1 VQARCKNEEKT
12 VKKPTVI
19 KGEKKF
25 HGKQKSAERRKLKA
39 PSLSTRK
46 AVAQTAAPAAAVQLA
61 VPSYKAEY
69 IPIDDIKVDLG
80 NRRPVI
86 PKMVETLVTSI
97 RVEGLRSPLWVIKVE
112 DETVLVSGLQR
123 LEAMKVLKWKEVPC
137 VFVEP
142 DKIVARRLQLIEN
155 AHRADLTKL
164 ERANQT
170 AEWLEL
176 VESLER
182 ISGEKF
188 QKKPGRPEGGHAKAA
203 RTLPVP
209 GKSEDA
215 KRKRIASDRKI
226 GALDPAVQAAAIKAG
241 LDDNTGK
248 LEEIA
253 RQKTQAAQLAKVR
266 ELAKRG
272 KKSSATDHSAPADG
286 ETHFEMMA
294 RKWQDQKK
302 LVRADWEKAPRDDK
316 RRYIIEVLQYPLTPK
331 KQSKK
336 KK

>member
-1 VQARCKNEEKT
+1 

-19 KGEKKF
+19 KGGKKPLSK
-25 HGKQKSAERRKLKA
+25 HHSKERRKLKA

-46 AVAQTAAPAAAVQLA
+46 AVAQAPAPAAAVQLA
-61 VPSYKAEY
+61 VPSYKAVY
-69 IPIDDIKVDLG
+69 VPIDDIKVDLEK
-80 NRRPVI
+80 RRPVI
-86 PKMVETLVTSI
+86 PKMVETLRTSI
-97 RVEGLRSPLWVIKVE
+97 SVEGLRSPLWVIKVE

-137 VFVEP
+137 VFVES

-176 VESLER
+176 VESMEH
-182 ISGEKF
+182 ISGKKF
-188 QKKPGRPEGGHAKAA
+188 QKKPGRPEGGDAKAA
-203 RTLPVP
+203 RTIQVP
-209 GKSEDA
+209 GKSQDA
-215 KRKRIASDRKI
+215 KRKKIASDRKI

-253 RQKTQAAQLAKVR
+253 RQKTQAAQLAKIE
-266 ELAKRG
+266 ELASPRKPKVG
-272 KKSSATDHSAPADG
+272 HPPGQTSAENGSTFESLKAAWKKAKTLRLA
-286 ETHFEMMA
+286 
-294 RKWQDQKK
+294 
-302 LVRADWEKAPRDDK
+302 WEHASVPD
-316 RRYIIEVLQYPLTPK
+316 RRRFVTKVLKCILK
-331 KQSKK
+331 ES
-336 KK
+336 